1 MMEGL
6 GGVALEKL
14 TRQPC
19 HKACLCGHP
28 EEDTPDS
35 PKFERLLSQISDKKA
50 SQRLH
55 KTAQAPSRGMV
66 GIRVYAMHEI
76 YTVIST
82 TRLCQAI
89 AFSPCIYLISSAY

>member
-6 GGVALEKL
+6 AGVALEKL

-19 HKACLCGHP
+19 YEACLCGHL

-35 PKFERLLSQISDKKA
+35 PKFERPLSQISDKKA
-50 SQRLH
+50 SQKLH

-66 GIRVYAMHEI
+66 GIH
-76 YTVIST
+76 VISGHKT
-82 TRLCQAI
+82 YVI
-89 AFSPCIYLISSAY
+89 